1 MLNCAEIIVSFHDP
15 AVAVV
20 MLLLLLLLFLLALL
34 STPFWDLSKQKQHK
48 LRPFRPMLS

>member
-20 MLLLLLLLFLLALL
+20 MLLLLLLFLLALL

-48 LRPFRPMLS
+48 LRPYFRPMLS